1 MNPIQK
7 SSQASKRSVNREMP
21 FENVVRNKTLKRTKQ
36 LLQKAAKKAT
46 QVNPLLDLEPLIL
59 KNATIISEETIIDE
73 TTRSETTSRETT
85 SRETTSHGTTSRET
99 TSHGTRTREMTSDE
113 TKNVGMTN
121 KAKTAVTEGTMTDE
135 IIMIGATMIGM
146 ETTAVE
152 TTEEVEEM
160 IERTAI

>member
-1 MNPIQK
+1 MI
-7 SSQASKRSVNREMP
+7 
-21 FENVVRNKTLKRTKQ
+21 
-36 LLQKAAKKAT
+36 
-46 QVNPLLDLEPLIL
+46 
-59 KNATIISEETIIDE
+59 
-73 TTRSETTSRETT
+73 
-85 SRETTSHGTTSRET
+85 
-99 TSHGTRTREMTSDE
+99 SDE

-146 ETTAVE
+146 ETNAVE

>member
-1 MNPIQK
+1 
-7 SSQASKRSVNREMP
+7 
-21 FENVVRNKTLKRTKQ
+21 
-36 LLQKAAKKAT
+36 
-46 QVNPLLDLEPLIL
+46 VNPLLDLEPLIL

-73 TTRSETTSRETT
+73 TTRSETTSRETTSRETT

-146 ETTAVE
+146 ETNAVE